1 MQEIH
6 DQQNVNI
13 LNKGKISN
21 SMAMLSHTRP

>member
-13 LNKGKISN
+13 LNKGKITN
-21 SMAMLSHTRP
+21 SAMLSHIGP